1 MEVTLEAFLPFLLVF
16 TGAALAYGYGRI
28 ARHRD
33 RKTDKVLNAEVVA
46 IAEVKTR
53 DLRITEL
60 ERAVEQLE
68 AKSAAQT
75 KAAIPI
81 EAAMQAM
88 LIAKLTN
95 DHTPEA
101 DALLK
106 KAADDTLT
114 PDDAIKFAEAL
125 THRESDMDARIG
137 EAQQLAAKI
146 LPDVI
151 RLNQLAVEAAKDDR
165 KTVMVTVP
173 ETETVDSKDGGTQE
187 KEKGN

>member
-1 MEVTLEAFLPFLLVF
+1 MDPTLQKVLFVIAGALVTFGLTRLS
-16 TGAALAYGYGRI
+16 RS
-28 ARHRD
+28 RD

-60 ERAVEQLE
+60 ERSVQELQ
-68 AKSAAQT
+68 AKSDAQT

-95 DHTPEA
+95 AHMPEA

-106 KAADDTLT
+106 KQTDGTLT
-114 PDDAIKFAEAL
+114 PDDAIRFAEAMKE
-125 THRESDMDARIG
+125 RETDPDERIG

-146 LPDVI
+146 LPDLI
-151 RLNQLAVEAAKDDR
+151 RLKELAEKTPLSEV

-173 ETETVDSKDGGTQE
+173 ETEMIPAMDGGTQE
-187 KEKGN
+187 QEKGN